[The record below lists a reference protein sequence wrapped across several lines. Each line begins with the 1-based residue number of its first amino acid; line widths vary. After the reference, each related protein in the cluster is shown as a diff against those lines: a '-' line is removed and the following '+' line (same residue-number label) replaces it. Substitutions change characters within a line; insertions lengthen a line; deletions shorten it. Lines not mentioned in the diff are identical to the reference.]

1 MFFLSLRYTRRVFTK
16 TRIPPFIN
24 LATTYTAEKLCN
36 NFEKYRGD
44 MGKSTRSI
52 AFTAGIDATIFV
64 KLWQLLPSYGA
75 IVGRSYPNHF
85 LTVVDKYDKQII
97 ALAKNVK
104 K

>member
-16 TRIPPFIN
+16 TCIPPFIN
-24 LATTYTAEKLCN
+24 LAAKYTSEKLCN
-36 NFEKYRGD
+36 HFENYRGD
-44 MGKSTRSI
+44 MGQSIRSI
-52 AFTAGIDATIFV
+52 AFTAGLDATIFF

-75 IVGRSYPNHF
+75 IFGRSYPNHF